1 MKSFQKY
8 MYKETNLVILNSG
21 GTTPVI
27 NSTIY
32 GCIDQAKKSK
42 LFDNI
47 FISLFGVDGLILN
60 KFLNVKKLKI
70 NKLKKLKLTPG
81 SAFGISRNP
90 RISKINFEKINKNLI
105 KKRITHLINIG
116 GNGSLEQTLT
126 FKKKVKSLESIGFA
140 PKTVDNDLGD
150 KDFKKVFFTPG
161 FPTCINFWVRIL
173 NYINIE
179 NIAARNH
186 DKVIV
191 CQTFGRDTGHI
202 TAATKMFDLKSRL
215 PILYLFPEIKQTR
228 LQILKRIK
236 FFIKKFGR
244 AIVIIGEGY
253 DLGNF
258 KVYRDQFGQAMFG
271 SSSSSVAQIL
281 VNFLIDNKIQAR
293 YFLPTILQRV
303 NSFSY
308 LKKDNEVAE
317 KLGRNCIK
325 QFQKKKTDFMCT
337 LSKDKKKFSYSTL
350 DLNNCLNFKRKLDKT
365 NISKKNFDVSRKY
378 ISYLKDIKNFTNIDI
393 GNNLKKNF
401 FEYEKI

>member
-1 MKSFQKY
+1 
-8 MYKETNLVILNSG
+8 
-21 GTTPVI
+21 
-27 NSTIY
+27 
-32 GCIDQAKKSK
+32 
-42 LFDNI
+42 
-47 FISLFGVDGLILN
+47 
-60 KFLNVKKLKI
+60 
-70 NKLKKLKLTPG
+70 
-81 SAFGISRNP
+81 
-90 RISKINFEKINKNLI
+90 
-105 KKRITHLINIG
+105 
-116 GNGSLEQTLT
+116 
-126 FKKKVKSLESIGFA
+126 
-140 PKTVDNDLGD
+140 
-150 KDFKKVFFTPG
+150 
-161 FPTCINFWVRIL
+161 
-173 NYINIE
+173 
-179 NIAARNH
+179 
-186 DKVIV
+186 
-191 CQTFGRDTGHI
+191 
-202 TAATKMFDLKSRL
+202 MFDLKSRL

-228 LQILKRIK
+228 HQILKIIK
-236 FFIKKFGR
+236 FFIKKFGE
-244 AIVIIGEGY
+244 AKVIIGEGY

-325 QFQKKKTDFMCT
+325 QFQKKRTDFMCT

-401 FEYEKI
+401 FKYEKI

>member
-1 MKSFQKY
+1 
-8 MYKETNLVILNSG
+8 MYKKKNLVILNSG

-42 LFDNI
+42 LFNNI

-60 KFLNVKKLKI
+60 NFLNVKKI
-70 NKLKKLKLTPG
+70 NINELKKLKFTPG

-90 RISKINFEKINKNLI
+90 IISKINFKKINKNLI
-105 KKRITHLINIG
+105 KKKITHLINIG
-116 GNGSLEQTLT
+116 GNGSLEQTLI
-126 FKKKVKSLESIGFA
+126 FKKKVKTLESIGFA

-179 NIAARNH
+179 NKAAKNH
-186 DKVIV
+186 DKVII

-215 PILYLFPEIKQTR
+215 PILYLIPEIKQSKT
-228 LQILKRIK
+228 QILKRIK

-258 KVYRDQFGQAMFG
+258 KVYKDQFGQAMYG

-308 LKKDNEVAE
+308 LKKDNKIAE
-317 KLGRNCIK
+317 QLGRNCIR
-325 QFQKKKTDFMCT
+325 QFQKNNTDFMCT
-337 LSKDKKKFSYSTL
+337 LSKEKKNFSYSTL
-350 DLNNCLNFKRKLDKT
+350 NLNNCINFKRKLDKS

-378 ISYLKDIKNFTNIDI
+378 IAYLKDIKNFTNIKA
-393 GNNLKKNF
+393 GKNLKKNF

>member
-1 MKSFQKY
+1 
-8 MYKETNLVILNSG
+8 
-21 GTTPVI
+21 
-27 NSTIY
+27 
-32 GCIDQAKKSK
+32 
-42 LFDNI
+42 
-47 FISLFGVDGLILN
+47 
-60 KFLNVKKLKI
+60 
-70 NKLKKLKLTPG
+70 
-81 SAFGISRNP
+81 
-90 RISKINFEKINKNLI
+90 
-105 KKRITHLINIG
+105 
-116 GNGSLEQTLT
+116 
-126 FKKKVKSLESIGFA
+126 
-140 PKTVDNDLGD
+140 
-150 KDFKKVFFTPG
+150 
-161 FPTCINFWVRIL
+161 
-173 NYINIE
+173 
-179 NIAARNH
+179 
-186 DKVIV
+186 
-191 CQTFGRDTGHI
+191 
-202 TAATKMFDLKSRL
+202 MFDLKSKL

-325 QFQKKKTDFMCT
+325 QFQKKGQILCVLFQKIR
-337 LSKDKKKFSYSTL
+337 KKFSYSTL

>member
-1 MKSFQKY
+1 
-8 MYKETNLVILNSG
+8 
-21 GTTPVI
+21 
-27 NSTIY
+27 
-32 GCIDQAKKSK
+32 
-42 LFDNI
+42 
-47 FISLFGVDGLILN
+47 
-60 KFLNVKKLKI
+60 
-70 NKLKKLKLTPG
+70 
-81 SAFGISRNP
+81 
-90 RISKINFEKINKNLI
+90 
-105 KKRITHLINIG
+105 
-116 GNGSLEQTLT
+116 
-126 FKKKVKSLESIGFA
+126 
-140 PKTVDNDLGD
+140 
-150 KDFKKVFFTPG
+150 
-161 FPTCINFWVRIL
+161 
-173 NYINIE
+173 
-179 NIAARNH
+179 
-186 DKVIV
+186 
-191 CQTFGRDTGHI
+191 
-202 TAATKMFDLKSRL
+202 MFDLKSRL

-325 QFQKKKTDFMCT
+325 QFQKKRTDFMCT